1 MRILEKHIVPE
12 ITEKIRL
19 QEYAAGIF
27 TSIPTK
33 SGIKKAIKRKEIL
46 VNGKVGSTGDWVLAH
61 QEILLLA
68 SEKPDK
74 KVFKL
79 KLEVIYEDDF
89 LAVVQKPPGIPT
101 SGNYFRTIENALPF
115 NLKRSAETDALPFP
129 LPAHRLDAPT
139 SGLLIIAKTRKLLTQ
154 LNLAFETREIQ
165 KAYTALVHGLTP
177 EKLQISTRIDGK
189 DSFTSVETLQQY
201 RRGNQD
207 FSLLKVKPSTGR
219 THQIRI
225 HLSSEGF
232 PIAGDALYGPKS
244 DCKKL
249 ALAATGLEF
258 IHSATGE
265 QLQFEIV
272 PPDWCLP
279 PAP

>member
-1 MRILEKHIVPE
+1 MKM
-12 ITEKIRL
+12 
-19 QEYAAGIF
+19 IF
-27 TSIPTK
+27 WRWS
-33 SGIKKAIKRKEIL
+33 R
-46 VNGKVGSTGDWVLAH
+46 N
-61 QEILLLA
+61 
-68 SEKPDK
+68 
-74 KVFKL
+74 
-79 KLEVIYEDDF
+79 
-89 LAVVQKPPGIPT
+89 
-101 SGNYFRTIENALPF
+101 
-115 NLKRSAETDALPFP
+115 
-129 LPAHRLDAPT
+129 LPAFPPAEIISEPLKMLYLLIFKDLPKQTPCPFLFLPIGWIAPT

-154 LNLAFETREIQ
+154 LNLAFEAREIQ

-258 IHSATGE
+258 IHPATGE

-272 PPDWCLP
+272 PPDWFLP